1 MRARHLDRHAA
12 RLVNR
17 AIVVV
22 RRAVP
27 GARSAPG
34 ETADQP
40 GALSGYQA
48 RSPWLVL
55 LALLGCVAV
64 TWVRADAQVRPVYD
78 MGAAGLVQA
87 LQRLT
92 TTASVLHTGAH
103 PDDEDSAFLARA
115 ARGDHARVAYLSL
128 TRGEGGQNIIG
139 PELFDALGVIRTE
152 ELLQA
157 RRLDGAEQLFTRAFD
172 FGFSKNRAETSSRWN
187 EQEVLRDMVRHIRAF
202 RPLVI
207 YSRFSGTPDDGHG
220 HHQMAGYLTPLA
232 FRAAADPAMFPEL
245 AREGLRPWQARKL
258 YRGGGRAEPNA
269 GPALQVATGTLSP
282 LLGRTY
288 AEIAAEGR
296 SQHKSQEMG
305 GIEWHGP
312 STTGLRLLESRV
324 RAGDA
329 ERSVFDGID
338 VSIQGL
344 AALAVLPASS
354 LDASLSD
361 VERLAREALN
371 AYNPLDPSGSARLL
385 AQGLQA
391 VSRARTGIAS
401 INAPAD
407 ARAEADFLLAQ
418 KEQEFTDALIRA
430 TGVLVDPLAS
440 SELLIPGEAAEVTIR
455 TFATDERLVVTGAT
469 LRAPG
474 GWTVE
479 ALPAAVGAEGRGG
492 RREVALHTARYRV
505 IPPADAPPTE
515 PYFLSRPRAGD
526 LYQWPEGGPQGLPF
540 APPVLTAD
548 VSVVLS
554 GTPVTIRRAVQY
566 RYADG
571 VRGELR
577 RDVNV
582 APALSVALDSP
593 LLIVPTG
600 STARTQRV
608 TASATSHTSTTTTG
622 VLRLRLPTGWKVSP
636 AQAAFTLG
644 KGESFSAPFVVTA
657 PAASRDARLQ
667 LQAEAAV
674 GSQTFTHEMQVVAYP
689 HIQTHRLYSPSAATV
704 QVLHLEVA
712 PVRVG
717 YIMGSGDKVPDALRR
732 MGVNVTM
739 LDDNAIATGNLS
751 RFDTIVVGIRATEA
765 RPAFVAHH
773 RRLREYMETGGTLIV
788 QYQQPEYAM
797 LNLPPFPAQAAGNS
811 RVTNEAAPITIL
823 APRHPA
829 FTFPNRITA
838 ADFDGWVQE
847 RNLYGFTSFDAK
859 YTPLL
864 QTADPGE
871 QPQRGAEIYARVG
884 KGQYVYTAYAWFRQ
898 LEAGVP
904 GAYRLFANL
913 ISLSK
918 APSGVRS

>member
-1 MRARHLDRHAA
+1 ML
-12 RLVNR
+12 
-17 AIVVV
+17 
-22 RRAVP
+22 P
-27 GARSAPG
+27 
-34 ETADQP
+34 
-40 GALSGYQA
+40 
-48 RSPWLVL
+48 
-55 LALLGCVAV
+55 LALLGCVAAA
-64 TWVRADAQVRPVYD
+64 WVRADAQVRPVYD

-172 FGFSKNRAETSSRWN
+172 FGFSKNRTETGSRWN
-187 EQEVLRDMVRHIRAF
+187 EQELLRDMVRHIRTF

-232 FRAAADPAMFPEL
+232 FKAAADPAVFPEL

-258 YRGGGRAEPNA
+258 YRGAGRAEPS
-269 GPALQVATGTLSP
+269 GGSILQVATGTLSP

-312 STTGLRLLESRV
+312 STTGLRLLAAPSFSSV
-324 RAGDA
+324 DTAAPSFSSVDTTAGA
-329 ERSVFDGID
+329 GEQSVFDGID
-338 VSIQGL
+338 VSLRGL
-344 AALAVLPASS
+344 AALAGLPATS
-354 LDASLSD
+354 LGGSLSEI
-361 VERLAREALN
+361 ERLAQQALK
-371 AYNPLDPSGSARLL
+371 AYDPLDPSGTANLL
-385 AQGLQA
+385 AQGLRA
-391 VSRARTGIAS
+391 VARTRGEIGSVAGS
-401 INAPAD
+401 ED
-407 ARAEADFLLAQ
+407 ARAEADFMLACKQ
-418 KEQEFTDALIRA
+418 QEFTDALLRA
-430 TGVLVDPLAS
+430 TGILVDPLAS
-440 SELLIPGEAAEVTIR
+440 SELLIPGEATEVTIR
-455 TFATDERLVVTGAT
+455 TFAADERLDVTGAT
-469 LRAPG
+469 LRAPD

-479 ALPAAVGAEGRGG
+479 ALPAVGSGSEPRGA
-492 RREVALHTARYRV
+492 RREVPLHSARYRV
-505 IPPADAPPTE
+505 IPAAGALPTE
-515 PYFLSRPRAGD
+515 PYFLSSPRAGD
-526 LYQWPEGGPQGLPF
+526 LYRWPDGGPQGLPF
-540 APPVLTAD
+540 APPMLTAT
-548 VSVVLS
+548 VSVVIS
-554 GTPVTIRRAVQY
+554 GTPVAITRAVQY

-582 APALSVALDSP
+582 APALSVGLNSP

-600 STARTQRV
+600 PAPRSRRITAT
-608 TASATSHTSTTTTG
+608 ATSYASRTMAG
-622 VLRLRLPTGWKVSP
+622 VLRLRLPAGWKASP

-644 KGESFSAPFVVTA
+644 KGESFSAPFVVAA
-657 PAASRDARLQ
+657 PPATRDMRQQ
-667 LQAEAAV
+667 LQAEASV
-674 GSQTFTHEMQVVAYP
+674 GSETFTREMQVVAYP

-704 QVLHLEVA
+704 QVLHLDVA

-732 MGVNVTM
+732 MGVTVTL
-739 LDDNAIATGNLS
+739 LDDTTIATGDLS
-751 RFDTIVVGIRATEA
+751 RFDTIVVGVRATEA

-773 RRLREYMETGGTLIV
+773 RRLREYMESGGTLIV

-823 APRHPA
+823 VPRHPA

-847 RNLYGFTSFDAK
+847 RNLYGFTSFDAR

-871 QPQRGAEIYARVG
+871 PPQRGAELYARVG

-918 APSGVRS
+918 APRSPS

>member
-1 MRARHLDRHAA
+1 MRARH
-12 RLVNR
+12 
-17 AIVVV
+17 IV
-22 RRAVP
+22 
-27 GARSAPG
+27 S
-34 ETADQP
+34 
-40 GALSGYQA
+40 
-48 RSPWLVL
+48 
-55 LALLGCVAV
+55 LALLGCVVA

-172 FGFSKNRAETSSRWN
+172 FGFSKTRAETGSRWN
-187 EQEVLRDMVRHIRAF
+187 EQDVLRDMVRHIRAF

-232 FRAAADPAMFPEL
+232 FKAAADPAMFPEL

-258 YRGGGRAEPNA
+258 YRGGGRPEPNA
-269 GPALQVATGTLSP
+269 GPVLQVATGTLSP

-288 AEIAAEGR
+288 AEVAAEGR

-305 GIEWHGP
+305 SIEWHGP

-324 RAGDA
+324 GGAGA

-338 VSIQGL
+338 VSIRGL
-344 AALAVLPASS
+344 AALAGLPASS

-361 VERLAREALN
+361 IERLAQEALN
-371 AYNPLDPSGSARLL
+371 AYEPLDPSGSARLL

-391 VSRARTGIAS
+391 VSRARSGITS
-401 INAPAD
+401 INAPED
-407 ARAEADFLLAQ
+407 ARAHADFLLAR

-455 TFATDERLVVTGAT
+455 TFAPDERLSVTGAT

-479 ALPAAVGAEGRGG
+479 ALPAAAGGTEPRGG

-515 PYFLSRPRAGD
+515 PYFLSTPRAGD

-540 APPVLTAD
+540 APPILTAD
-548 VSVVLS
+548 VSLVLS
-554 GTPVTIRRAVQY
+554 GTPVTISRGVQY

-600 STARTQRV
+600 STPRTQRI
-608 TASATSHTSTTTTG
+608 TAAATSHTSMTTAG
-622 VLRLRLPTGWKVSP
+622 VLRLRLPTGWKASP
-636 AQAAFTLG
+636 AQAAFTLR
-644 KGESFSAPFVVTA
+644 KGETFSAPFTITA
-657 PAASRDARLQ
+657 PPVVRDARLQ

-674 GSQTFTHEMQVVAYP
+674 GGQTFTREMQVVAYP
-689 HIQTHRLYSPSAATV
+689 HIQTHRLYAPSAAIV
-704 QVLHLEVA
+704 QVLHLDVA

-739 LDDNAIATGNLS
+739 LDDKAIATGNLS

-765 RPAFVAHH
+765 RPAFVAHQ
-773 RRLREYMETGGTLIV
+773 RRLREYMENGGTLIV

-797 LNLPPFPAQAAGNS
+797 LNLPPFPVQAAGNS

-823 APRHPA
+823 APRHPV

-871 QPQRGAEIYARVG
+871 QPQRGAELYARVG

-913 ISLSK
+913 ISLSR
-918 APSGVRS
+918 APQSPS

>member
-1 MRARHLDRHAA
+1 
-12 RLVNR
+12 
-17 AIVVV
+17 
-22 RRAVP
+22 
-27 GARSAPG
+27 
-34 ETADQP
+34 
-40 GALSGYQA
+40 
-48 RSPWLVL
+48 
-55 LALLGCVAV
+55 LALLGCVTAA
-64 TWVRADAQVRPVYD
+64 WVRADAQVRPVYD

-172 FGFSKNRAETSSRWN
+172 FGFSKSRTETGSRWN
-187 EQEVLRDMVRHIRAF
+187 EQEVLRDMVRHIRTF

-232 FRAAADPAMFPEL
+232 FKAAGDPAMFPEL
-245 AREGLRPWQARKL
+245 AREGLRPWQVKKL
-258 YRGGGRAEPNA
+258 YRGAGRAEPSA
-269 GPALQVATGTLSP
+269 GPIVQIATGVLSP
-282 LLGRTY
+282 VIGRTY

-312 STTGLRLLESRV
+312 STTGLRLVENRV
-324 RAGDA
+324 QANEA

-338 VSIQGL
+338 VSLRGL
-344 AALAVLPASS
+344 ATLAGLPSAS
-354 LDASLSD
+354 LDASLSEI
-361 VERLAREALN
+361 ERLAQQALK
-371 AYNPLDPSGSARLL
+371 AYDPLDPSGTAGLL
-385 AQGLQA
+385 AQGLRA
-391 VSRARTGIAS
+391 VTRARSETRS
-401 INAPAD
+401 MNAPED
-407 ARAEADFLLAQ
+407 ARAEADFMLAR
-418 KEQEFTDALIRA
+418 KEEEFTDALLRA
-430 TGVLVDPLAS
+430 TGVVVDPLAN
-440 SELLIPGEAAEVTIR
+440 SELLIPGEATEVTIR
-455 TFATDERLVVTGAT
+455 TFAPDERLDVTGAT
-469 LRAPG
+469 LRAPD

-479 ALPAAVGAEGRGG
+479 ALPAAGAGGGEPRGA
-492 RREVALHTARYRV
+492 RREVPLHSARYRV
-505 IPPADAPPTE
+505 TPPAGAPPTE
-515 PYFLSRPRAGD
+515 PYFLSSPRAGD
-526 LYQWPEGGPQGLPF
+526 LYRWPDGGPQGLPF
-540 APPVLTAD
+540 APPVLAAT
-548 VSVVLS
+548 VSVVIS
-554 GTPVTIRRAVQY
+554 GTPVAITRAVQY

-582 APALSVALDSP
+582 APALSVGLDSP

-600 STARTQRV
+600 AAPRSRRITA
-608 TASATSHTSTTTTG
+608 TASSNASRTMTG
-622 VLRLRLPTGWKVSP
+622 VLRLRLPSGWSASP
-636 AQAAFTLG
+636 AQAAFTLR
-644 KGESFSAPFVVTA
+644 KGESFSAPFTVTA
-657 PAASRDARLQ
+657 PPATRDGRLQ
-667 LQAEAAV
+667 LQAEATV
-674 GSQTFTHEMQVVAYP
+674 GSETFTREMQVVAYP

-704 QVLHLEVA
+704 QMLHLDVA
-712 PVRVG
+712 PVRAG

-739 LDDNAIATGNLS
+739 LDDTTIATGDLS
-751 RFDTIVVGIRATEA
+751 RFDTIVVGVRATEA
-765 RPAFVAHH
+765 RPAFVAHQ
-773 RRLREYMETGGTLIV
+773 RRLRQYMEGGGTLVV
-788 QYQQPEYAM
+788 QYQQTEYAM

-811 RVTNEAAPITIL
+811 RVTNEAAPVTIL
-823 APRHPA
+823 APRHAA

-847 RNLYGFTSFDAK
+847 RNLYGFTSFDSK

-864 QTADPGE
+864 ETADPGE
-871 QPQRGAEIYARVG
+871 PPQRGAELYARVG

-918 APSGVRS
+918 APQ

>member
-1 MRARHLDRHAA
+1 M
-12 RLVNR
+12 
-17 AIVVV
+17 
-22 RRAVP
+22 VP
-27 GARSAPG
+27 
-34 ETADQP
+34 
-40 GALSGYQA
+40 
-48 RSPWLVL
+48 
-55 LALLGCVAV
+55 LALLGCVAAA
-64 TWVRADAQVRPVYD
+64 WVRADAQVRPVYD

-87 LQRLT
+87 LERLT

-172 FGFSKNRAETSSRWN
+172 FGFSKSRTETGSRWN
-187 EQEVLRDMVRHIRAF
+187 EQEVLRDMVRHIRTF

-232 FRAAADPAMFPEL
+232 FKAAADPAMFPEL

-258 YRGGGRAEPNA
+258 YRGVGRAEPS
-269 GPALQVATGTLSP
+269 GGSILQVATGTLSP

-312 STTGLRLLESRV
+312 STTGLRLVESRV
-324 RAGDA
+324 RVNDA

-338 VSIQGL
+338 VGLRGL
-344 AALAVLPASS
+344 APLAGLPSSS
-354 LDASLSD
+354 LDASLSEI
-361 VERLAREALN
+361 ERLAQQALK
-371 AYNPLDPSGSARLL
+371 AYDPLDPSGTASLL
-385 AQGLQA
+385 AQGLRA
-391 VSRARTGIAS
+391 VSRARSAIGS
-401 INAPAD
+401 VNAPED
-407 ARAEADFLLAQ
+407 ARAEADFMLAR
-418 KEQEFTDALIRA
+418 KEQEFTDALLRA
-430 TGVLVDPLAS
+430 TGILVDPLAS
-440 SELLIPGEAAEVTIR
+440 NELLIPGEATEVTIR
-455 TFATDERLVVTGAT
+455 TFAPDERLEVTGAT
-469 LRAPG
+469 LRAPD

-479 ALPAAVGAEGRGG
+479 SLPAGGGGGEPRGA
-492 RREVALHTARYRV
+492 RREVPAHTARYRV
-505 IPPADAPPTE
+505 IPSADAPPTE
-515 PYFLSRPRAGD
+515 PYFLSTPRAGD
-526 LYQWPEGGPQGLPF
+526 LYQWPEGAPQGLPF
-540 APPVLTAD
+540 APAILTAS
-548 VSVVLS
+548 VSVVIS
-554 GTPVTIRRAVQY
+554 GTPVTITGAVQY

-582 APALSVALDSP
+582 APALSVGLDSP

-600 STARTQRV
+600 AAPRSRQITAT
-608 TASATSHTSTTTTG
+608 ATSYASQTMAG
-622 VLRLRLPTGWKVSP
+622 VLRLSVPAGWRASP
-636 AQAAFTLG
+636 AQAAFTLR
-644 KGESFSAPFVVTA
+644 KGETFTAPFTVTA
-657 PAASRDARLQ
+657 PPAGSDARLQ
-667 LQAEAAV
+667 LRAEASV
-674 GSQTFTHEMQVVAYP
+674 GNATFTRDMRVVAYP
-689 HIQTHRLYSPSAATV
+689 HIQTHRLYLPSAATV
-704 QVLHLEVA
+704 QVLHLAVA

-732 MGVNVTM
+732 MGVNVTL
-739 LDDNAIATGNLS
+739 LDDTAIATGDLS

-765 RPAFVAHH
+765 RPAFVAHQ
-773 RRLREYMETGGTLIV
+773 RRLRQYMEGGGTLIV

-811 RVTNEAAPITIL
+811 RVTNEAAPVTIL
-823 APRHPA
+823 APRHAA

-847 RNLYGFTSFDAK
+847 RNLYGFTSFDAR

-864 QTADPGE
+864 ETADPGE
-871 QPQRGAEIYARVG
+871 PPQRGAELHARVG

-913 ISLSK
+913 ISLPK
-918 APSGVRS
+918 APQSPS